1 MIKRLRKRFVRLSM
15 ILISVVL
22 IVFYMFTMLVVFL
35 RETENVQETLKNYS
49 SESYYSQYFDLGVS
63 DEKVNK
69 FAIDSGSICVVNV
82 DAEGNLSVLDIAR
95 GHIQENLLQQIVEH
109 IVDGRVEF
117 GILLNYNLFYYK
129 TVINDGCRIAFAD
142 SSRYLLYLRDMFY
155 ADGIVFLIALF
166 VLLFIVRQLA
176 KIFIKP
182 VQKAWEQQQNFIA
195 DASHELKTP
204 LTVILTNCDILQS
217 HPEASLQDEMKWIE
231 STNEEAVHM
240 KEMVNK
246 MLLLAKSEN
255 TKPGKINTYVNIS
268 ELATKVVLQFDPVA
282 YEAGVTLNSEIE
294 DDVEIKADNTAVN
307 QIIHILVD
315 NAVKYAGIDGLVTLR
330 LHRFKNAVY
339 LSATN
344 TGEPIPEE
352 DLPHLFE
359 RFYRSDKARTAGSG
373 YGLGLSICK
382 SLAEQQKAV
391 ITVKSDRENGTEFT
405 VIFKKQKP
413 RKKSNEN

>member
-1 MIKRLRKRFVRLSM
+1 MIKKLRKRFVRLSM
-15 ILISVVL
+15 VLISVVL
-22 IVFYMFTMLVVFL
+22 VVFYMFTMLVVFL

-49 SESYYSQYFDLGVS
+49 SESYYSQDFDLGVL

-69 FAIDSGSICVVNV
+69 FAIDSGSICVVSV
-82 DAEGNLSVLDIAR
+82 DSLGHIRVLDIAS
-95 GHIQENLLQQIVEH
+95 GHIADDLLQTIVEH
-109 IVDGRVEF
+109 ITEGKVEF

-129 TVINDGCRIAFAD
+129 TTVPSGYRIAFAD
-142 SSRYLLYLRDMFY
+142 SSRYTLYLRDMFY
-155 ADGIVFLIALF
+155 ADGIIFLIALF

-204 LTVILTNCDILQS
+204 LTVILTNCDILQT
-217 HPEASLQDEMKWIE
+217 HPDSTVQDQMKWIE
-231 STNEEAVHM
+231 STNEEAIHM

-246 MLLLAKSEN
+246 MLFLAKSEN
-255 TKPGKINTYVNIS
+255 TKPGKITTYINVS
-268 ELATKVVLQFDPVA
+268 ELATKVILQFDPVA

-294 DDVEIKADNTAVN
+294 EDVVIKADSTAVN

-315 NAVKYAGIDGLVTLR
+315 NAVKYAGFGGLVTLR
-330 LHRFKNAVY
+330 LHRFKNSVY
-339 LSATN
+339 LSTNN
-344 TGEPIPEE
+344 TGEPIPAE

-391 ITVKSDRENGTEFT
+391 INVKSDRENGTEFT
-405 VIFKKQKP
+405 VVFKKQKQ
-413 RKKSNEN
+413 RKKNTEN